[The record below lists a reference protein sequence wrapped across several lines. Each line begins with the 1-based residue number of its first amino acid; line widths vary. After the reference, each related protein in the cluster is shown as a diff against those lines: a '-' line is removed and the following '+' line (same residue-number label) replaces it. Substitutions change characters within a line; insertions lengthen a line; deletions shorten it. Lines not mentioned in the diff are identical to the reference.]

1 TDNSAAI
8 SAYAD
13 GTWGTSD
20 HPSRLDFEV
29 TPDGSTT
36 RGTVMTIKNNGNI
49 GIGTTGPTNKLQI
62 GAQIGAVSGYV
73 FSVSGTDGT
82 IFLQGTSATAY
93 SGANIY
99 DNSGVLSAS
108 FQYGNPSATV
118 FTDQFI
124 IASRK
129 ATTPVIFYQGGST
142 SPYERLRLDTSG
154 NIIISGNV
162 GIGTSILSAVDGSG
176 GSVAPILFVNGS
188 GHVRVD
194 VGGSSGAWIDF
205 RNSSNAVVG
214 EIGVDADNLYIN
226 RRDSKN
232 IVLANI
238 GGNVG
243 IGTTSPAT
251 KLEISGSGQQVE
263 PRITS
268 THASG
273 YPSLNFYRNTTTQ
286 LARMQAGVDD
296 TFSTNG
302 DGLFIANLVNDGKI
316 HFRTQTGGTPG
327 NRLTIL
333 GNGNVGIG
341 TTSPSYRLD
350 VAGIVNAYQVKVNGT
365 TVGSGNVS
373 GSGTVNTMAIWTSSS
388 TTGDSSTTE
397 TSTMIKINLG

>member
-1 TDNSAAI
+1 
-8 SAYAD
+8 
-13 GTWGTSD
+13 
-20 HPSRLDFEV
+20 
-29 TPDGSTT
+29 
-36 RGTVMTIKNNGNI
+36 
-49 GIGTTGPTNKLQI
+49 
-62 GAQIGAVSGYV
+62 
-73 FSVSGTDGT
+73 
-82 IFLQGTSATAY
+82 
-93 SGANIY
+93 
-99 DNSGVLSAS
+99 
-108 FQYGNPSATV
+108 
-118 FTDQFI
+118 
-124 IASRK
+124 
-129 ATTPVIFYQGGST
+129 
-142 SPYERLRLDTSG
+142 
-154 NIIISGNV
+154 
-162 GIGTSILSAVDGSG
+162 
-176 GSVAPILFVNGS
+176 
-188 GHVRVD
+188 
-194 VGGSSGAWIDF
+194 
-205 RNSSNAVVG
+205 
-214 EIGVDADNLYIN
+214 
-226 RRDSKN
+226 
-232 IVLANI
+232 
-238 GGNVG
+238 
-243 IGTTSPAT
+243 
-251 KLEISGSGQQVE
+251 
-263 PRITS
+263 